1 MGLFRFQELVFN
13 TVLLVI
19 RGIRNLIVDLT
30 LIRRIVYSAF
40 QELGPVLELTFAVL
54 KIINS
59 LVIKLEVFSLKRD
72 VLCRFTKGVDLNTS
86 AKFSCFLHQFTV
98 LTTLKVITI

>member
-40 QELGPVLELTFAVL
+40 QELGPVL
-54 KIINS
+54 
-59 LVIKLEVFSLKRD
+59 
-72 VLCRFTKGVDLNTS
+72 
-86 AKFSCFLHQFTV
+86 
-98 LTTLKVITI
+98 